1 MGWTADHLALPA
13 EWLEFANTGCSHFL
27 LGTSHLHFGNRCIF
41 PIFCG
46 LVDVVP
52 APPLKAVQRFQAAP
66 FVPRY
71 GKGVL
76 SLGRSPCTGGEL
88 DTDAQDVPS

>member
-41 PIFCG
+41 PILCG

-52 APPLKAVQRFQAAP
+52 ALPLATSSSKISDRFLLAK
-66 FVPRY
+66 V
-71 GKGVL
+71 GK
-76 SLGRSPCTGGEL
+76 RSPQPWQVSLYWWG
-88 DTDAQDVPS
+88 A